1 MALEKKRH
9 EFCKGIERKAQGGF
23 SYPALSHGQGPDL
36 KFASR
41 VNGID
46 VILGA
51 HTHDLMDPASEV
63 KNPEGK
69 TVIVTQ
75 AGSHGK
81 PWKA

>member
-1 MALEKKRH
+1 MDLV
-9 EFCKGIERKAQGGF
+9 IL
-23 SYPALSHGQGPDL
+23 LSHMGKGPDL

-63 KNPEGK
+63 K
-69 TVIVTQ
+69 IL
-75 AGSHGK
+75 
-81 PWKA
+81 KAKQSL

>member
-1 MALEKKRH
+1 MREKHKVDLV
-9 EFCKGIERKAQGGF
+9 IL
-23 SYPALSHGQGPDL
+23 LSHMGKGPDL

-81 PWKA
+81 KPWKA